1 MKMESCQKCIEKY
14 SWDAREKVLVKV
26 FEKYE

>member
-1 MKMESCQKCIEKY
+1 MKLGFRQKCIEKY